1 MKRSPKSTGLSSAEN
16 AEAMHSHLIV
26 GHDIFPKIVP
36 FMYIYVD
43 IHIKIC
49 IYIYIYIYISN
60 EIPIIRFIAPPINND
75 IPMIFPFSMIFPIA
89 SNHGK

>member
-36 FMYIYVD
+36 FIYICRYTYKD
-43 IHIKIC
+43 M
-49 IYIYIYIYISN
+49 YIYIY
-60 EIPIIRFIAPPINND
+60 
-75 IPMIFPFSMIFPIA
+75 PMIFQLLGLLPLPLTMIFP
-89 SNHGK
+89 

>member
-36 FMYIYVD
+36 FIYIYVD

-49 IYIYIYIYISN
+49 IYIYIY
-60 EIPIIRFIAPPINND
+60 
-75 IPMIFPFSMIFPIA
+75 PMIFQLLGLLPLPLTMIFP
-89 SNHGK
+89 